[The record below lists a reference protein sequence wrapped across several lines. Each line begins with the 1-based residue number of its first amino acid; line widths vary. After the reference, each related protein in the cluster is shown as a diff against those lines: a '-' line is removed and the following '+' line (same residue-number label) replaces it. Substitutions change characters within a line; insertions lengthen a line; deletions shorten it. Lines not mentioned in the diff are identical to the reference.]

1 MLQPRL
7 VHWNL
12 LGFLSLAWGFAFYLI
27 AVALASFGPL
37 TIVATRLCVG
47 TLTLYFLMRWQGHR
61 LPPPGPWWPR
71 FTVLAIFGN
80 ALPFSLIAWAETR
93 ITSAQAGLLMALMPI
108 STMVLSH
115 FFVTGDQ
122 LTRRKL
128 LGVLLGF
135 IGVAVLVGG
144 DLFTGTL
151 VDANNSGALFAQ
163 LVVLT
168 ATLSYAANTVYT
180 KRLPDDINVLVMS
193 VGALLVG
200 SVLLLPIS
208 IVVEQPQFTLA
219 ALPDFM
225 AAVLLGVVSTGL
237 ATWAY
242 FRVVTDCGPSFLSL
256 INYIIPAIAF
266 SAGVLFLGE
275 AANWSQFAGLGVVLL
290 GIGLTQ
296 RPK

>member
-1 MLQPRL
+1 MQHPRL
-7 VHWNL
+7 IHWSL
-12 LGFLSLAWGFAFYLI
+12 LGFLSVAWGFAFYLI

-37 TIVATRLCVG
+37 TIVATRLCIG
-47 TLTLYFLMRWQGHR
+47 TLTLYLIMRWQGYR
-61 LPPPGPWWPR
+61 LPPVGPWWPR
-71 FTVLAIFGN
+71 FTVLAVFGN
-80 ALPFSLIAWAETR
+80 ALPFSLIAWAEMR

-122 LTRRKL
+122 LTQRKL
-128 LGVLLGF
+128 VGVVLGF
-135 IGVAVLVGG
+135 IGVAVLVSG
-144 DLFTGTL
+144 DLLAGNFG
-151 VDANNSGALFAQ
+151 GELFAQ
-163 LVVLT
+163 LVVLA

-180 KRLPDDINVLVMS
+180 KRVPDDINVLVMA

-200 SVLLLPIS
+200 SIMLLPIS
-208 IVVEQPQFTLA
+208 LLLEQPHFTA
-219 ALPDFM
+219 QSLPDFM
-225 AAVLLGVVSTGL
+225 AAVVLGVVSTGL

-275 AANWSQFAGLGVVLL
+275 SANWSQLAGLVIVLL

-296 RPK
+296 KRK